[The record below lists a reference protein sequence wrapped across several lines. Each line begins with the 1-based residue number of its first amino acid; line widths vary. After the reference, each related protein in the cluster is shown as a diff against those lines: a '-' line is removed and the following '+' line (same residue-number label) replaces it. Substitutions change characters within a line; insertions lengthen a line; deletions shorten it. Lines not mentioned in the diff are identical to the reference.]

1 MKLCCTVVML
11 ALLVGCGTA
20 SRVVRLDTGQTDTLV
35 FTPRSGARPVALG
48 SGEFAEAV
56 SELARDV
63 RPSTRPQEAARRL
76 FEVEA
81 RSGSY
86 TYEPPSR
93 RITPLKPGE
102 HLEGQST
109 TPEAELTRDYLRW
122 CERTGRPGD
131 CLRLLTESPTVN
143 GDGRFALALALAKGA
158 VLDEMLEAFKDMA
171 DPHAMVA
178 AVLWTWTTYMILVS
192 IPDVTISKGLAAVM
206 TATIISYVGVDTFWG
221 LVIGFKRLMDEA
233 DRATSFNELRAVGER
248 YGKLMGRNAARA
260 FAMLA
265 MAAIGNTAPG
275 LAAKVPKLPG
285 AMQAAVQAETQV
297 GIRLAAVGEVT
308 TVAVSAETVTIA
320 LAPGAVAMTA
330 RGSSGGSSRA
340 KGSLTGHPTRPGAN
354 DKRPENIK
362 AIERENESAQ
372 TLADNG
378 YHVEQNPPP
387 KSNGTKP
394 DYRINGEYYDCYAPN
409 SPSARNIATN
419 LKNQKVNRD
428 QADRIILN
436 LDDTN
441 VTIEVM
447 KKQLSDWPIP
457 GLKQLIAIKSGNISI
472 LVP

>member
-1 MKLCCTVVML
+1 MKLCCTAVML
-11 ALLVGCGTA
+11 VLLVGCGTA

-35 FTPRSGARPVALG
+35 FTPRSGTKPVTLG
-48 SGEFAEAV
+48 NGEFEEAV
-56 SELARDV
+56 SKLARDV
-63 RPSTRPQEAARRL
+63 RPPTRPQEAARRL
-76 FEVEA
+76 FEMAA

-86 TYEPPSR
+86 SYETSSR

-109 TPEAELTRDYLRW
+109 NPEVELTRDYLRW

-131 CLRLLTESPTVN
+131 CLRLLTESPTIN

-178 AVLWTWTTYMILVS
+178 AVLWTWTTYMLLVS
-192 IPDVTISKGLAAVM
+192 IPDVTISKGIAAVM

-221 LVIGFKRLMDEA
+221 LVVGFKRLMNEA
-233 DRATSFNELRAVGER
+233 DRATTFNELRAAGER

-285 AMQAAVQAETQV
+285 SMQAAVQAETQV

-320 LAPGAVAMTA
+320 LAPSAVAMTA
-330 RGSSGGSSRA
+330 RGTGDGDARGSGAAAHDGSSKAELKDVYRGVRNA
-340 KGSLTGHPTRPGAN
+340 PGYPSN
-354 DKRPENIK
+354 FRGV
-362 AIERENESAQ
+362 Q
-372 TLADNG
+372 
-378 YHVEQNPPP
+378 
-387 KSNGTKP
+387 NGTTRHPVTNKELLEKLREIEP
-394 DYRINGEYYDCYAPN
+394 GNWQKVYKDGWIAGDKVSLHYFE
-409 SPSARNIATN
+409 SPSGQVFNFKI
-419 LKNQKVNRD
+419 KPGWSNQ
-428 QADRIILN
+428 
-436 LDDTN
+436 
-441 VTIEVM
+441 
-447 KKQLSDWPIP
+447 
-457 GLKQLIAIKSGNISI
+457 
-472 LVP
+472 